1 MIKVGILTS
10 GGDCQG
16 LNGAMYGLVKGL
28 TETNKDKVEIY
39 GILDGYTGLIN
50 GDYKKMKPEEFE
62 NILNLGG
69 SILGNS
75 RQPFKK
81 IKEPDEKAL
90 ERFSILGLA
99 IVLTS
104 LAADIIVRVMLVPV
118 SPSGTG
124 NTLRSLIHSFLD
136 SRFLAPARNI
146 FCTSAASIVV
156 VATLFPPFCHKQGP
170 SIYFI
175 KTINL

>member
-62 NILNLGG
+62 NICSAGYVVGAFGMPVMMKVYGMAGSFQGVFVFCIICNLLIATFALVSGLLN
-69 SILGNS
+69 
-75 RQPFKK
+75 
-81 IKEPDEKAL
+81 
-90 ERFSILGLA
+90 
-99 IVLTS
+99 
-104 LAADIIVRVMLVPV
+104 
-118 SPSGTG
+118 
-124 NTLRSLIHSFLD
+124 
-136 SRFLAPARNI
+136 
-146 FCTSAASIVV
+146 
-156 VATLFPPFCHKQGP
+156 
-170 SIYFI
+170 
-175 KTINL
+175 KTTAK

>member
-81 IKEPDEKAL
+81 INEPDEKGRNKVEAMISNYKKMEL
-90 ERFSILGLA
+90 DCLVVLGGNGSHKTANLLSEQ
-99 IVLTS
+99 VLVVKFLLQVQTQ
-104 LAADIIVRVMLVPV
+104 PV
-118 SPSGTG
+118 TK
-124 NTLRSLIHSFLD
+124 
-136 SRFLAPARNI
+136 
-146 FCTSAASIVV
+146 SA
-156 VATLFPPFCHKQGP
+156 K
-170 SIYFI
+170 
-175 KTINL
+175 N

>member
-81 IKEPDEKAL
+81 INEPDEK
-90 ERFSILGLA
+90 G
-99 IVLTS
+99 
-104 LAADIIVRVMLVPV
+104 
-118 SPSGTG
+118 
-124 NTLRSLIHSFLD
+124 
-136 SRFLAPARNI
+136 RNKVEAMI
-146 FCTSAASIVV
+146 SNYKKMEQIGRAHV
-156 VATLFPPFCHKQGP
+156 
-170 SIYFI
+170 
-175 KTINL
+175 

>member
-81 IKEPDEKAL
+81 INEPDEKA
-90 ERFSILGLA
+90 E
-99 IVLTS
+99 T
-104 LAADIIVRVMLVPV
+104 
-118 SPSGTG
+118 
-124 NTLRSLIHSFLD
+124 
-136 SRFLAPARNI
+136 
-146 FCTSAASIVV
+146 
-156 VATLFPPFCHKQGP
+156 K
-170 SIYFI
+170 
-175 KTINL
+175 